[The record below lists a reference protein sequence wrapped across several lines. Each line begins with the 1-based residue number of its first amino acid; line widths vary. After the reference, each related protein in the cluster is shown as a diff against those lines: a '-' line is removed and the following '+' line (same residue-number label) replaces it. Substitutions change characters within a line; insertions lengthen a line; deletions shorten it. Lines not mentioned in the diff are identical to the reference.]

1 MIGVSTREDAI
12 ERAAGYAEDGF
23 LCSES
28 VLLALRDV
36 LGVSCG
42 CVPRI
47 ATGFAAG
54 VGRTGNLCGAFTGA
68 VMGLG
73 LALGRDR
80 PVVGER
86 APHWYSERMA
96 KAFEEA
102 EGSLT
107 CPGILGLDIGDPD
120 DYHTYR
126 ERNTWSTVCRDLIR
140 TATGLAYDILA
151 EEKVVGGAAHTGA

>member
-1 MIGVSTREDAI
+1 VATREETI
-12 ERAAGYAEDGF
+12 LRAAGYAEDGF
-23 LCSES
+23 LCSEA
-28 VLLALRDV
+28 VLMAIRDT
-36 LGVSCG
+36 LGDSCR

-80 PVVGER
+80 PTVGDR
-86 APHWYSERMA
+86 PPHWFSKKMA
-96 KAFEEA
+96 DAFEEA

-107 CPGILGLDIGDPD
+107 CPGILGLDIGDPG
-120 DYHTYR
+120 DYLAYR
-126 ERNTWSTVCRDLIR
+126 DRNMWGTICRNLIK
-140 TATGLAYDILA
+140 TAAGLAYDILA
-151 EEKVVGGAAHTGA
+151 EEKFVGGSAHTGA